1 MVKMD
6 PPELVPLR
14 TNFRRGHVTNRGV
27 WRIEVNT
34 KLLISDYG
42 LKGSNI
48 LDEEG
53 EDDTI

>member
-6 PPELVPLR
+6 PPELVPLG
-14 TNFRRGHVTNRGV
+14 TNFRGGHVTNRGV
-27 WRIEVNT
+27 WRREVNT